1 MSFANYVALSS
12 GQILFADPTKPW
24 SPDDFPQLPSTNIA
38 ITATGTIATRN
49 ISTIAFSN
57 AISYEP
63 FEPLSDR
70 PNLQKQLQID
80 SAGRV
85 SFADAKVGYV
95 STLAA
100 AFEAPVSSFL
110 TSSIGGAN
118 IVSYPSS
125 DPDTVTNAIAKL
137 DAWIANSFLYQ
148 PPAVAVT
155 SNAGNSL
162 YGAIQWRNFNT
173 YALLDKSVPYVN
185 SMLFI
190 IGDPSASN
198 FCSIEIK
205 DSVYFPWRTFV
216 DGISPNFFPIVKLRI
231 FTDFFPNDGTVN
243 YTKSQAAS
251 RCIKVIAEQGN
262 LVVPPTGRVFSVQ
275 NTNGESTFTTFSV
288 YLPNITA
295 SYPKDTSIP
304 VGIVYLNATS
314 GSANVAQTT
323 TTITSDGWPSE
334 LSSIYASTA
343 TASTAQ
349 LLLVRPEYSDADHFI
364 TEPYFSTYN
373 VSYGLSQ
380 YITAN
385 SSGDGYRYGLSTLL
399 DRPSYLSTYATA
411 QTHAV
416 CYTSPIQTAIF
427 NTLVPGLRWSTSVV
441 ANSFA
446 RAPAGDGEPTIGPF
460 VSTLFPTVAAPRI
473 SSVTIQNT
481 GAAFT
486 RAANTLYDLSY
497 GAQGWI
503 VGNPVSTDVVFF
515 STPVAAPI
523 QINTAAQFNDAS
535 YPGDRNNIAI
545 NMTYTNTSQ
554 TKSVVNT
561 LLLSSVNQSFL
572 LGSYVS
578 SATVSSATAAYI
590 TDTQSAD
597 PYKDFFYK
605 TNIYGSFL
613 VSTLSTAVQGL
624 GFNLSN
630 RFIANYASA
639 PTARVLSTPNYLF
652 RTEPDTP
659 TFASSAVITYITST
673 TQICGL
679 VTPSLSSQMFFDVYG
694 MNFAHFYARNRL
706 VDASAVIGPS
716 NAGTSLSYN
725 SNIRVLSNATEL
737 STLPYT
743 QNVILNMSSLIF
755 NLNSNVYSDPTDT
768 DALTLYTTLVNAN
781 PIYDGS
787 ISTLTST
794 TLSNVFIDTVS
805 YPTFQLFNDPTQ
817 SRGQRVL
824 SLMPRIEDPGTA
836 TNIGDGVD
844 SNGLASNGLDVATS
858 SFFIIGESND
868 LLISSF
874 VNYEHA
880 SSLQQALYTDFYA
893 RELVYT
899 NGVFMHPAGMDFS
912 VFTTSTFK
920 VAGFYPNFTYDLSTD
935 TNYGY
940 RYVSFVR
947 EFPEYVVPTAYR
959 YAFITV
965 NNPSLISTI
974 QTTRSENN
982 WWPNSPVDTEDI
994 ESMKVRMHFKLIT
1007 SYYNGFVETYDSAWL
1022 NGFKHIDLFMFADS
1036 NYDDGALLSVT
1047 NTASNVTY
1055 KVAYG
1060 RRFYNKICFLVRIGI
1075 SRDGGVLS
1083 GSEYPITFTDINVV
1097 LSDI

>member
-1 MSFANYVALSS
+1 MNFADHVALSS

-24 SPDDFPQLPSTNIA
+24 SPDDFPRLPSTNLA
-38 ITATGTIATRN
+38 ITAIGTIESRN

-57 AISYEP
+57 AITYEP
-63 FEPLSDR
+63 FEPTSAR

-85 SFADAKVGYV
+85 TFSDTKVGFV
-95 STLAA
+95 STLAP
-100 AFEAPVSSFL
+100 AFDAPVSSFL

-118 IVSYPSS
+118 IVSYPSA
-125 DPDTVTNAIAKL
+125 DPDTFTNAIAKL
-137 DAWIANSFLYQ
+137 DAWIANSFLFQ
-148 PPAVAVT
+148 PPAVSVT

-162 YGAIQWRNFNT
+162 YGVIQWRNFNT

-198 FCSIEIK
+198 FCSIEVK
-205 DSVYFPWRTFV
+205 DSQYFPWRTYT
-216 DGISPNFFPIVKLRI
+216 DGISPNFYPIVKLRI

-243 YTKSQAAS
+243 YTKAQAAS

-275 NTNGESTFTTFSV
+275 NTNGESTFTTLSV

-295 SYPKDTSIP
+295 TYPKDTNIP

-314 GSANVAQTT
+314 DSANIAQTT

-349 LLLVRPEYSDADHFI
+349 LYLVRPVYSDADHLI

-373 VSYGLSQ
+373 VSYGVNG

-385 SSGDGYRYGLSTLL
+385 SAGDGYRYGLSTLF
-399 DRPSYLSTYATA
+399 DRPSYLSSYATA

-416 CYTSPIQTAIF
+416 CYTSPTQTATF

-446 RAPAGDGEPTIGPF
+446 RAPAGDGEPTLGPF
-460 VSTLFPTVAAPRI
+460 VSTLFPSVATPRI

-481 GAAFT
+481 GTAFT
-486 RAANTLYDLSY
+486 RAANTLYDPKY
-497 GAQGWI
+497 GAQGWN

-515 STPVAAPI
+515 STPVATPI
-523 QINTAAQFNDAS
+523 QINAASQLNDS
-535 YPGDRNNIAI
+535 TYPGDRSNIAI
-545 NMTYTNTSQ
+545 SMTYTDTSQ
-554 TKSVVNT
+554 SKSIVNE
-561 LLLSSVNQSFL
+561 LILSSVNQTFPL
-572 LGSYVS
+572 TSYLVSATNS
-578 SATVSSATAAYI
+578 SATTAYL
-590 TDTQSAD
+590 TDTQTAD
-597 PYKDFFYK
+597 AYKNFFFK

-630 RFIANYASA
+630 RFIANYTSA
-639 PTARVLSTPNYLF
+639 PAARVLSTPNYLF

-659 TFASSAVITYITST
+659 TFASSAVVSYITST

-679 VTPSLSSQMFFDVYG
+679 VTPTLSSCMKFDVYG
-694 MNFAHFYARNRL
+694 MNFAHFYTRNRL
-706 VDASAVIGPS
+706 VDASVYVGLS
-716 NAGTSLSYN
+716 NVGASASYSSNLRIFSNTSELTTLPYAQDTIL
-725 SNIRVLSNATEL
+725 NISSLQFNITCNVYQDPTDVEPLTLYASLINANPLYDGSSSTIASTVLSN
-737 STLPYT
+737 
-743 QNVILNMSSLIF
+743 I
-755 NLNSNVYSDPTDT
+755 
-768 DALTLYTTLVNAN
+768 
-781 PIYDGS
+781 
-787 ISTLTST
+787 
-794 TLSNVFIDTVS
+794 FIDTVS
-805 YPTFQLFNDPTQ
+805 FPTFQLFSDPTQ
-817 SRGQRVL
+817 QRGQRVL
-824 SLMPRIEDPGTA
+824 SLLPRIEDPGTA
-836 TNIGDGVD
+836 NNIGDGID
-844 SNGLASNGLDVATS
+844 SNGMASNGLDVATS
-858 SFFIIGESND
+858 SFYIIGASND

-874 VNYEHA
+874 VNYVHA
-880 SSLQQALYTDFYA
+880 SSLQQAAYTDFYA
-893 RELVYT
+893 REILYT
-899 NGVFMHPAGMDFS
+899 NGQYMHPAGLDFS
-912 VFTTSTFK
+912 VFNTSSFN
-920 VAGFYPNFTYDLSTD
+920 VAGFYPNFTYDLATD

-940 RYVSFVR
+940 RYATFAY
-947 EFPEYVVPTAYR
+947 EFPAYAIPTAYR

-965 NNPSLISTI
+965 QNPSLISTI

-982 WWPNSPVDTEDI
+982 WLPNTPVSAENM
-994 ESMKVRMHFKLIT
+994 ENMKVRMHFKLIT
-1007 SYYNGFVETYDSAWL
+1007 SYTKGFVDLYDTAWL
-1022 NGFKHIDLFMFADS
+1022 NGFKVIDQFMFADS

-1047 NTASNVTY
+1047 NTSSNVTY
-1055 KVAYG
+1055 KVAFG
-1060 RRFYNKICFLVRIGI
+1060 RRFYNKICFLVRVGI

-1083 GSEYPITFTDINVV
+1083 GSEYPISFRDINVV